1 MLFGRKP
8 FQAVFFSCCKYKP
21 PFFKKLQN
29 YYLTCLRFVKRA
41 MLLLFCVSFFD
52 VNILNIYGWGGL
64 VQPGDQEP
72 DLAEYCLLV
81 VQGTRGPS
89 VLLIINC
96 MMGTFLLLW

>member
-52 VNILNIYGWGGL
+52 VNILNIYGWGASSTWGSRAGL
-64 VQPGDQEP
+64 GRI
-72 DLAEYCLLV
+72 LLV
-81 VQGTRGPS
+81 GGTGYPRA
-89 VLLIINC
+89 
-96 MMGTFLLLW
+96 